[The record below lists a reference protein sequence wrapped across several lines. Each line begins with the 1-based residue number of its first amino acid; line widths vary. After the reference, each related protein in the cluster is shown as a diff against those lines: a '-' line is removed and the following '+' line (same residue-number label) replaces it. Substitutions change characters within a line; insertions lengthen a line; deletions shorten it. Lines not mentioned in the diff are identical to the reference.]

1 MKKLVSMMLGLA
13 LIVGTAVLT
22 YGDDASARNNDNG
35 KLIRHRACIKNNSN
49 NQVNMGKDGKCPKGS
64 HLEVW
69 YTKSGPRKT
78 GK

>member
-13 LIVGTAVLT
+13 LIAGTVVLT
-22 YGDDASARNNDNG
+22 YGDDAPANRNPSG
-35 KLIRHRACIKNNSN
+35 KLIRDSACITNKGNKE
-49 NQVNMGKDGKCPKGS
+49 VNRGKDGKCPKGS

-69 YTKSGPRKT
+69 YTKPGPRKT